1 MNKRVVI
8 TKKCLSDVNG
18 IFQRSKRDLIKKTTE
33 NDEQQEAMHVKIH
46 RLFNIYFQLN
56 KITDI

>member
-1 MNKRVVI
+1 MVYFKGQKGV
-8 TKKCLSDVNG
+8 CL
-18 IFQRSKRDLIKKTTE
+18 KKTTE
-33 NDEQQEAMHVKIH
+33 NVEQQEAIHVKIH